1 MNNNILKAL
10 MKTLMTILSKKVVL
24 AVKMKKWLW
33 KIYKNNKYRNIK
45 KFISQASKSPT
56 QIY

>member
-24 AVKMKKWLW
+24 VVKMKKWLW
-33 KIYKNNKYRNIK
+33 KIYKNNKFRNIK
-45 KFISQASKSPT
+45 KFISQVSKSPT